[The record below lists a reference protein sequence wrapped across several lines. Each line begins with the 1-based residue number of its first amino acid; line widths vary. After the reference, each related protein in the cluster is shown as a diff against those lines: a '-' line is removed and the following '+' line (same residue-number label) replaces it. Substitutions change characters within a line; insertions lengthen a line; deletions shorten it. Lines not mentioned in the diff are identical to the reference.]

1 MRFATSAATYLKEKV
16 MMKALLSAAVL
27 AISCQVVS
35 AAELGVPTS
44 HQYSQSRVHREA
56 RSACLVRRCGPTR
69 CVTVNLCGCPDPFS
83 CRGLYDAYGPYGG
96 RAYLGAYTRYY

>member
-1 MRFATSAATYLKEKV
+1 MI
-16 MMKALLSAAVL
+16 KALLSAAVL
-27 AISCQVVS
+27 AMSCQVVS

-44 HQYSQSRVHREA
+44 HHYSKSRIHREA

-69 CVTVNLCGCPDPFS
+69 CVTVNLCGCPDPYS